1 MVEGLR
7 SFNQVNAS
15 NESMAEAGA
24 QLRTCAECQ
33 SQTFTQKRLWHMSKA
48 EYDA

>member
-1 MVEGLR
+1 MAEGLTT
-7 SFNQVNAS
+7 FNQVDAS
-15 NESMAEAGA
+15 NESMAEAGS

-33 SQTFTQKRLWHMSKA
+33 SQTFTQKRMWHLSKA

>member
-7 SFNQVNAS
+7 SFNRVNAS
-15 NESMAEAGA
+15 NESMAEA